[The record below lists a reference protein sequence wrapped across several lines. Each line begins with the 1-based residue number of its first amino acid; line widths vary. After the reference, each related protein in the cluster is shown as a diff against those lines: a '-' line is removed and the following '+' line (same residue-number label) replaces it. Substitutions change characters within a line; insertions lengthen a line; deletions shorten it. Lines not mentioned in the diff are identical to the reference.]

1 MPLMAVNGVSLFY
14 DLAGPEGAPVVV
26 FSNSLGTSAEMWDAQ
41 ARALAGRC
49 RVLRYDTRGHGRSS
63 TAGPVTIGQLA
74 DDLAGL
80 MDALTIPSA
89 HVVGLS
95 LGGMTAQA
103 LAIRYPAKV
112 RSLVLMATDAYLPPQ
127 DGWQARAGTVREQ
140 GLGAI
145 VDAAMGRWFTEH
157 SAVACPETVAFARTR
172 FVSGDAEGY
181 ALCCEAIGAMDLRPQ
196 LGGIK
201 QTCLV
206 VAGRHDPVTTP
217 EMCAALSAAITGST
231 LRIVEGAAHLIAME
245 QPKVVNDLLVDW
257 LEHHGALL
265 PAPARGAFEAGLA
278 NRKAVLGIDHVQRSL
293 AQSGPF
299 TMPWQDFITRNAWG
313 EMWGDDTLPFKLR
326 SCVTLAMMIALHRE
340 EEFKLHVKPALK
352 NGVTL
357 EELRALLLHASIY
370 AGVPASNAAFRWMRD
385 VLGDEL
391 DKVTPA

>member
-1 MPLMAVNGVSLFY
+1 MPLIAVNGVSLFY

-26 FSNSLGTSAEMWDAQ
+26 FSHSLGTSAEMWDAQ

-63 TAGPVTIGQLA
+63 TAGPVTIRQLA

-80 MDALTIPSA
+80 LDALSVTSA

-103 LAIRYPAKV
+103 LAIHYPAKV
-112 RSLVLMATDAYLPPQ
+112 RSLVLMATDAYLPPE
-127 DGWQARAGTVREQ
+127 DGWQARAKTVREQ

-145 VDAAMGRWFTEH
+145 ADAAMGRWFTDQ
-157 SAVACPETVAFARTR
+157 AALKCPEKVAFARAR

-196 LGGIK
+196 IMQIK

-217 EMCAALSAAITGST
+217 DMCAALSAAIAGST
-231 LRIVEGAAHLIAME
+231 LQIVDGASHLIAME
-245 QPKVVNDLLVDW
+245 QPEAVNNLLLDW
-257 LEHHGALL
+257 LERHGALL
-265 PAPARGAFEAGLA
+265 PALPRGAFEAGLA

-340 EEFKLHVKPALK
+340 EEFKLHVKPAIK
-352 NGVTL
+352 NGLTL
-357 EELRALLLHASIY
+357 EELRALLMHASIY

-391 DKVTPA
+391 DKVSPD

>member
-1 MPLMAVNGVSLFY
+1 MPIMAVNGVNLFY
-14 DLAGPEGAPVVV
+14 DLSGPEGAPVVA
-26 FSNSLGTSAEMWDAQ
+26 FSNSLGTAAEMWDAQ

-63 TAGPVTIGQLA
+63 TAGPVTIKQLA
-74 DDLAGL
+74 EDLAGL
-80 MDALTIPSA
+80 LEALSVSSA

-103 LAIRYPAKV
+103 LAIHYPAKV
-112 RSLVLMATDAYLPPQ
+112 RSLVLMATDAFLPPQ
-127 DGWQARAGTVREQ
+127 DGWQARAKTVREQ

-145 VDAAMGRWFTEH
+145 VDAAMGRWFTDQ
-157 SAVACPETVAFARTR
+157 SAVTCPEKVAFARAR

-196 LGGIK
+196 LGTIK
-201 QTCLV
+201 QTCMV
-206 VAGRHDPVTTP
+206 VAGRHDPVTTV
-217 EMCAALSAAITGST
+217 EMCEGLSAAIAGST
-231 LRIVEGAAHLIAME
+231 FRVVEGASHLIPME
-245 QPKVVNDLLVDW
+245 QPKAVNDLLVDW

-265 PAPARGAFEAGLA
+265 PAPTRGSFETGLA

-299 TMPWQDFITRNAWG
+299 SMPWQDFITRNAWG